1 MRKFFPLKKK
11 FQEIAKDLGF
21 QTSYNKRRII
31 RMSLI
36 ESQSYF
42 HLEKNIQD
50 TKSIFFFFLTS
61 NYETGYKIKVEINE
75 TINL

>member
-36 ESQSYF
+36 EPQSYF
-42 HLEKNIQD
+42 HLEKNI
-50 TKSIFFFFLTS
+50 
-61 NYETGYKIKVEINE
+61 
-75 TINL
+75 